1 MKDAPAAQ
9 AAQQLEAFTGHGG
22 MKDEAPVSVFGD
34 EVPVSEFKPSRGR
47 ARPADRVR
55 RDRPAGG
62 ATTTQ
67 VEGTPGRSVAVAGSN
82 VINAVA
88 RARGEPAPV
97 DQKVEPIVGAPTLA
111 PAAKPKAAPKQEARR
126 TAVRPTRVQKKPVT
140 EAKKPTGRALSVEEV
155 AKLERAGQV
164 TTPLIKERLLSGN
177 YEVGTE
183 TGSEAQ
189 RRATILSTDPT
200 TRKDVEAVAKLLGSP
215 QRRGSDAVYAVDFFG
230 KNPNDPV
237 MGLEDLSYAEVYG
250 PEDYRRAPGESD
262 AERARFKG
270 QGRKAAKRARKWVE
284 QNLSEGVQ
292 SWIKTSNEDH
302 RRTLRWNKEKFG
314 RSSPDEVAANR
325 EGVVDETT
333 AEYLKPLTSDAV
345 TNLGTPLHPAA
356 LRELRDGNLQGA
368 LRVLVKTSSSDR
380 VANIA
385 GKLLDAVGSTK
396 VEVVNNLKSPDG
408 TPLAGLFDPKTNTIK
423 IDPRMANTHT
433 LLHEAT
439 HMAVSATLA
448 KPGHPVT
455 KQLTKLFE
463 TAKGSL
469 ENHYAARSVDEFV
482 SEAFSNPEFQ
492 AELAQLNESGKPVSM
507 LQQFMNIV
515 GNFLRRMVGIQ
526 PKGISSALNATDR
539 MVESIISPAPNARSA
554 DELFMLS
561 RFGGAAKVLN
571 NALDNMPPITK
582 DGAEK
587 FINFIKDRNIPLRA
601 RQALQYVTPL
611 HGATEIA
618 EKYIPGA
625 SKLNEIVRRQSG
637 VINKGQEAIDAV
649 IKGISSWG
657 RSNPEKLAIFDEL
670 VVLSTSGEVDPEL
683 SQTEAQK
690 KYGSDPERMKDWRD
704 AKRMFNEIG
713 DGGRTQYRTLRNTYK
728 SLLGDIQSTLRKRLR
743 DEVGDAEGQAI
754 YNEINKALVA
764 NGAIDPYFPLFR
776 RGEYWVTYTATNPR
790 TGKPDFF
797 AEAFESKSAAQT
809 AIKELKATGGATDI
823 NEYTS
828 RGQIDYS
835 KAPATAFVNDILKTM
850 KVNGIEPKKK
860 ASDPDTL
867 ADQVLRLY
875 LDSIPERSMLQG
887 FRQRKGTPGAKKDAV
902 LALRNKGMGI
912 VRQLAQ
918 IEHGRDIQQYRNE
931 IDEYVKAQKQK
942 PDVDLEQSALLDNI
956 KEDLD
961 RRARF
966 AASPN
971 ISNWSKFGSS
981 LGFNFTL
988 GFNVSSALVNL
999 TALPMIVYPYLAGK
1013 YGGPGVAGAARG
1025 YAEASRAMGNAVK
1038 VFMSSGKERQIDT
1051 YGPDGTSKVKRTVS
1065 AAPSIDNYNF
1075 DAANTPP
1082 EIKMRRAL
1090 AEVAAEQG
1098 MLNRSITQDVLDME
1112 GMDSSAASALQKV
1125 NMASGFMFHHLERA
1139 QRQISLDAAYQM
1151 ELSKRV
1157 GVPVN
1162 ELGAAYA
1169 SGKISDADMQA
1180 AAREAVYIT
1189 EMTNG
1194 GVQAAGTPPISQSNI
1209 GRIAFMFKRYG
1220 VSMYY
1225 MLWKLSENSIK
1236 GSPADKAMARRQLA
1250 GVFGAT
1256 GLLAGVGGMP
1266 IFGTMAMIANMF
1278 LEDDEE
1284 DFQTMTRQYLG
1295 EGVYGGLGNY
1305 LFGVDISARIGL
1317 SELLFRENRIAKDQ
1331 SIFFT
1336 ALEELGGP
1344 VVGVGM
1350 GIERGL
1356 DMISQGDTV
1365 RGLEAMA
1372 PAAIRNTMKGIRFA
1386 TEGANTMRGDSIV
1399 DDIGIGHSL
1408 AQMLGFA
1415 PAEYSRQLMENAAL
1429 KKIDRTVA
1437 KERTNILRRL
1447 YIAARSGD
1455 SEGVR
1460 DAVERLRRFN
1470 SRHANAA
1477 ITADSVKRSMK
1488 SHQKTSAEMHHG
1500 ITLNKNMRATL
1511 QAEAR
1516 DFDKNVSIWD

>member
-1 MKDAPAAQ
+1 
-9 AAQQLEAFTGHGG
+9 
-22 MKDEAPVSVFGD
+22 
-34 EVPVSEFKPSRGR
+34 
-47 ARPADRVR
+47 
-55 RDRPAGG
+55 
-62 ATTTQ
+62 
-67 VEGTPGRSVAVAGSN
+67 
-82 VINAVA
+82 
-88 RARGEPAPV
+88 
-97 DQKVEPIVGAPTLA
+97 
-111 PAAKPKAAPKQEARR
+111 
-126 TAVRPTRVQKKPVT
+126 
-140 EAKKPTGRALSVEEV
+140 
-155 AKLERAGQV
+155 
-164 TTPLIKERLLSGN
+164 
-177 YEVGTE
+177 
-183 TGSEAQ
+183 
-189 RRATILSTDPT
+189 
-200 TRKDVEAVAKLLGSP
+200 
-215 QRRGSDAVYAVDFFG
+215 
-230 KNPNDPV
+230 
-237 MGLEDLSYAEVYG
+237 
-250 PEDYRRAPGESD
+250 
-262 AERARFKG
+262 
-270 QGRKAAKRARKWVE
+270 
-284 QNLSEGVQ
+284 
-292 SWIKTSNEDH
+292 
-302 RRTLRWNKEKFG
+302 
-314 RSSPDEVAANR
+314 
-325 EGVVDETT
+325 
-333 AEYLKPLTSDAV
+333 
-345 TNLGTPLHPAA
+345 
-356 LRELRDGNLQGA
+356 
-368 LRVLVKTSSSDR
+368 
-380 VANIA
+380 
-385 GKLLDAVGSTK
+385 
-396 VEVVNNLKSPDG
+396 
-408 TPLAGLFDPKTNTIK
+408 
-423 IDPRMANTHT
+423 
-433 LLHEAT
+433 
-439 HMAVSATLA
+439 
-448 KPGHPVT
+448 
-455 KQLTKLFE
+455 
-463 TAKGSL
+463 
-469 ENHYAARSVDEFV
+469 
-482 SEAFSNPEFQ
+482 
-492 AELAQLNESGKPVSM
+492 
-507 LQQFMNIV
+507 
-515 GNFLRRMVGIQ
+515 
-526 PKGISSALNATDR
+526 
-539 MVESIISPAPNARSA
+539 
-554 DELFMLS
+554 
-561 RFGGAAKVLN
+561 
-571 NALDNMPPITK
+571 
-582 DGAEK
+582 
-587 FINFIKDRNIPLRA
+587 
-601 RQALQYVTPL
+601 
-611 HGATEIA
+611 
-618 EKYIPGA
+618 
-625 SKLNEIVRRQSG
+625 
-637 VINKGQEAIDAV
+637 
-649 IKGISSWG
+649 
-657 RSNPEKLAIFDEL
+657 
-670 VVLSTSGEVDPEL
+670 
-683 SQTEAQK
+683 
-690 KYGSDPERMKDWRD
+690 
-704 AKRMFNEIG
+704 MFNEIG

-776 RGEYWVTYTATNPR
+776 RGEYWVTYTATDPR

-797 AEAFESKSAAQT
+797 VEAFESKTAAQT
-809 AIKELKATGGATDI
+809 AIKALKDSGGATDI
-823 NEYTS
+823 NEYTN

-835 KAPATAFVNDILKTM
+835 KAPSTAFVNDILKTM

-860 ASDPDTL
+860 ASDEDTL

-887 FRQRKGTPGAKKDAV
+887 FRQRKGTPGARKDAV

-942 PDVDLEQSALLDNI
+942 SDVDIEQSALLDNI
-956 KEDLD
+956 RDDLD

-971 ISNWSKFGSS
+971 IANWSKFGSS

-999 TALPMIVYPYLAGK
+999 TALPMIVYPYLGGK
-1013 YGGPGVAGAARG
+1013 YGFKESGI
-1025 YAEASRAMGNAVK
+1025 AMGNAVK
-1038 VFMSSGKERQIDT
+1038 VFTSSGRMRQIDT

-1139 QRQISLDAAYQM
+1139 QRQITLDAAYQM
-1151 ELSKRV
+1151 ELSKRT

-1162 ELGAAYA
+1162 ELGAAYS

-1180 AAREAVYIT
+1180 AAREAVYVT

-1331 SIFFT
+1331 SVFFT

-1356 DMISQGDTV
+1356 DMISQGDTT

-1386 TEGANTMRGDSIV
+1386 TEGANTLRGDSVV

-1415 PAEYSRQLMENAAL
+1415 PAEYSRQLMENAAI
-1429 KKIDRTVA
+1429 KKIDRSVA

-1447 YIAARSGD
+1447 YIATRSGD
-1455 SEGVR
+1455 GEGVK

-1477 ITADSVKRSMK
+1477 ITADSVKRSMR

-1500 ITLNKNMRATL
+1500 ITLNKNMRAAL

-1516 DFDKNVSIWD
+1516 EFDKNVSIWD